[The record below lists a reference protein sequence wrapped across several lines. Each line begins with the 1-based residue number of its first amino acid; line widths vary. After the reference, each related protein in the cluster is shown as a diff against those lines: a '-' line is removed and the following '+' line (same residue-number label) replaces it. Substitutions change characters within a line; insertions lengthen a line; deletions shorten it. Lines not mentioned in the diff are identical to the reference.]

1 MSKLTK
7 IKSGG
12 VILTLFL
19 LGLFSGN
26 AWGQEVNDE
35 FTNADFAATGTTYT
49 PFTGVTGT
57 SGAVYAGKTSAGTG
71 IQLRSSGS
79 DCGIVVTAP
88 GGLRVKRV
96 TVEWNSTTSASR
108 ILDIYG
114 KETAYASAADLYDS
128 DTSGDLAGSLQMGT
142 STIEL
147 EGNYTYIGLRSKSGA
162 LYMDKL
168 TITWETGAAT
178 QVAAPVLTPG
188 STNFTDQLTVTAT
201 CATDGATIYY
211 TMDGS
216 KPTTGSAVFPAEG
229 LTLTETTTVKA
240 MAANGKLENSN
251 VAEETYTK
259 VTAMSIAEFK
269 ALENNAEGMLDLT
282 GAVVTAVGSN
292 DIFVQDAEGN
302 GIDLYRSNQ
311 DWNVGD
317 VLSGVASGS
326 FVLFNNM
333 PEFSNGDFSGV
344 TATPGTGVAPKV
356 VTIAELLANPAA
368 YYCTLVKVEGVA
380 CNGET
385 FTQGDKSVEYYN
397 RFRTIGNDYE
407 FPATADVTGVFSP
420 FGDRLQLSPRSEA
433 DVEDATGLEYPEF
446 AWSMASVSVDINNL
460 QAAVY
465 PTLTNTSDGTVTYA
479 SSEEGVATIDAGG
492 NITIVG
498 LGTTTITA
506 SVAATATFNAATAS
520 YELRVID
527 PSAMPEATAFV
538 SQMDG
543 VYYAMTT
550 TLNDGVMEAAT
561 VNVVN
566 NKVVNTG
573 DLDPMSISWVVDAA
587 AGTIATADGTSY
599 LAGESSGT
607 NLDLSDKVSDLSTWT
622 WSDENSTWMRENR
635 SFIYRT
641 GANGFKNYA
650 ESNLGEQDY
659 ATGYTLPM
667 PIVNGYTRTVS
678 AGNYGT
684 ICLPYAVAAGD
695 FAGVEFYSVA
705 GKLMN
710 GGQPS
715 AIVLAPV
722 TELEAGVPYIFSATD
737 DQLLAAYSGDRAEAA
752 SANGLVG
759 TFEYIDVAEGM
770 YMISSENKV
779 QLCGT
784 DCTLGANRAY
794 INMAEVAEVAE
805 AGANMRVISLDG
817 TVTGI
822 DGVEAGGNQLVDVYT
837 ISGVRVRAQVPAA
850 EATDGLQG
858 GLYIVNG
865 KKVAVK

>member
-26 AWGQEVNDE
+26 AWGQEVVVFEEDFSELTDGGNTSNTGEGAPSGTAWNGNDNFPNVTSAYPAGE
-35 FTNADFAATGTTYT
+35 TVKLGASSKGGTLTSKELDLSGNGGAFQVSFDVKGWTKNEGPIKVSLDGGATQTVEYSALIGDAFENVVLS
-49 PFTGVTGT
+49 FTGG
-57 SGAVYAGKTSAGTG
+57 
-71 IQLRSSGS
+71 
-79 DCGIVVTAP
+79 
-88 GGLRVKRV
+88 
-96 TVEWNSTTSASR
+96 TSASTLTFASQKR
-108 ILDIYG
+108 AFLDNI
-114 KETAYASAADLYDS
+114 KISCQQSEV
-128 DTSGDLAGSLQMGT
+128 
-142 STIEL
+142 
-147 EGNYTYIGLRSKSGA
+147 
-162 LYMDKL
+162 
-168 TITWETGAAT
+168 T
-178 QVAAPVLTPG
+178 QVATPVLTPR

-211 TMDGS
+211 TTDGS
-216 KPTTGSAVFPAEG
+216 EPTTGSAMFPAEG

-240 MAANGKLENSN
+240 MAANGELENSN

-326 FVLFNNM
+326 FVLYKNM

-344 TATPGTGVAPKV
+344 TVTPGTGVAPKV

-380 CNGET
+380 CNGST
-385 FTQGDKSVEYYN
+385 FAQGDDAVDFYDKFYAFEDSYA
-397 RFRTIGNDYE
+397 
-407 FPATADVTGVFSP
+407 FPATADVTGVFIP
-420 FGDRLQLSPRSEA
+420 YDDKRQICPRSEA
-433 DVEDATGLEYPEF
+433 DVEDATGLEYPDF
-446 AWSMASVSVDINNL
+446 YWRMASVSVDINNVE
-460 QAAVY
+460 AAVY
-465 PTLTNTSDGTVTYA
+465 PTLTNTSDGEVTYT
-479 SSEEGVATIDAGG
+479 SSNEDVATISAEG
-492 NITIVG
+492 IVTIVG
-498 LGTTTITA
+498 VGTTMITA
-506 SVAATATFNAATAS
+506 SVAATATFNGATTA

-527 PSAMPEATAFV
+527 PSALPEATAIV
-538 SQMDG
+538 AENGG
-543 VYYAMTT
+543 VYYAMTNT
-550 TLNDGVMEAAT
+550 EGDTRLIAVP

-566 NKVVNTG
+566 GKVLATG
-573 DLDPMSISWVVDAA
+573 DAIDWYVDYA
-587 AGTIATADGTSY
+587 AGTIQD
-599 LAGESSGT
+599 
-607 NLDLSDKVSDLSTWT
+607 
-622 WSDENSTWMRENR
+622 
-635 SFIYRT
+635 
-641 GANGFKNYA
+641 ANGMYVA
-650 ESNLGEQDY
+650 HTGGSDIELSEESFAWNWNGSIWVSPNEADRALSYNPQITAFRAYDPENKSQKVAG
-659 ATGYTLPM
+659 PM

-684 ICLPYAVAAGD
+684 ICLPYAVAAED

-770 YMISSENKV
+770 YMISSANKV

-784 DCTLGANRAY
+784 GCTLGANRAY

>member
-1 MSKLTK
+1 M
-7 IKSGG
+7 
-12 VILTLFL
+12 ILALFL

-26 AWGQEVNDE
+26 AWGQGEQTYTYE
-35 FTNADFAATGTTYT
+35 FTSQVYRAD
-49 PFTGVTGT
+49 GVQNLNGVDWNLACTWQNGKSYYGNDGSKGQQIGSKKSPAKTIRLSTDGIQGNVKSIKVST
-57 SGAVYAGKTSAGTG
+57 SGAESVDATLQVSVGGTQYGNAIELTSSSTEYEFAGTG
-71 IQLRSSGS
+71 SG
-79 DCGIVVTAP
+79 
-88 GGLRVKRV
+88 
-96 TVEWNSTTSASR
+96 
-108 ILDIYG
+108 
-114 KETAYASAADLYDS
+114 
-128 DTSGDLAGSLQMGT
+128 
-142 STIEL
+142 TIEL
-147 EGNYTYIGLRSKSGA
+147 LYNVEERAVYIKA
-162 LYMDKL
+162 IEVVY
-168 TITWETGAAT
+168 EQGAAI
-178 QVAAPVLTPG
+178 QVTAPVLTPG

-211 TMDGS
+211 TTDGS
-216 KPTTGSAVFPAEG
+216 EPTTGSDLFPAEG
-229 LTLTETTTVKA
+229 LTLTETTTVRA
-240 MAANGKLENSN
+240 MAANGELENSN

-269 ALENNAEGMLDLT
+269 ALENGAEGMLDLT

-302 GIDLYRSNQ
+302 GIDLYRSKQN
-311 DWNVGD
+311 WNVGD

-326 FVLFNNM
+326 FVLYNNM
-333 PEFSNGDFSGV
+333 PEFSDGDFSGV

-356 VTIAELLANPAA
+356 VTIAELLVNPAA

-385 FTQGDKSVEYYN
+385 FTQGGNSVEYYN
-397 RFRTIGNDYE
+397 RFRTIGYDYE
-407 FPATADVTGVFSP
+407 FPVTADVTGIFSP

-446 AWSMASVSVDINNL
+446 AWSMASVSVDFNDV

-465 PTLTNTSDGTVTYA
+465 PILTNTSDGAVTYA

-498 LGTTTITA
+498 LGTTVITA

-527 PSAMPEATAFV
+527 PSAMPKSTAFV

-550 TLNDGVMEAAT
+550 TLNDGVMKAAT

-599 LAGESSGT
+599 LAGKSSGT
-607 NLDLSDKVSDLSTWT
+607 DLDLSDKVSDLSTWT

-641 GANGFKNYA
+641 GVKGFKNYA
-650 ESNLGEQDY
+650 ESNLGTQDY

-667 PIVNGYTRTVS
+667 PIVDGYTRTVS
-678 AGNYGT
+678 ADNYGT
-684 ICLPYAVAAGD
+684 ICLPYAVAAED
-695 FAGVEFYSVA
+695 FVGVEFFSVA
-705 GKLMN
+705 GKQMN
-710 GGQPS
+710 GNQPS

-722 TELEAGVPYIFSATD
+722 TELAAGVPYIFSATSD
-737 DQLLAAYSGDRAEAA
+737 LLLAAYSGDQAEAA
-752 SANGLVG
+752 QSANGLVG
-759 TFEYIDVAEGM
+759 TFENIGVKAGM
-770 YMISSENKV
+770 YMISSANKV

-784 DCTLGANRAY
+784 GCTLGANRAY
-794 INMAEVAEVAE
+794 INMAKVAEVAE

>member
-7 IKSGG
+7 FKSGG
-12 VILTLFL
+12 VILALFL

-26 AWGQEVNDE
+26 AWGQGEQTYTYE
-35 FTNADFAATGTTYT
+35 FTSIVYRADGVQNLNGVDWNLACTWQNGTYYGNDGSKGQQIGSKSNPAETIRLST
-49 PFTGVTGT
+49 DGIQGNVKSIKVST
-57 SGAVYAGKTSAGTG
+57 SGASSVDATLQVSVGGTRYGNAIELTSSSTEYEFAGTG
-71 IQLRSSGS
+71 SG
-79 DCGIVVTAP
+79 
-88 GGLRVKRV
+88 
-96 TVEWNSTTSASR
+96 
-108 ILDIYG
+108 
-114 KETAYASAADLYDS
+114 
-128 DTSGDLAGSLQMGT
+128 
-142 STIEL
+142 TIEL
-147 EGNYTYIGLRSKSGA
+147 LYNVVERAVYIKA
-162 LYMDKL
+162 IEVVY
-168 TITWETGAAT
+168 EQGAAT
-178 QVAAPVLTPG
+178 QVTAPVLTPG

-211 TMDGS
+211 TTDGS
-216 KPTTGSAVFPAEG
+216 EPTTGSAVFPAEG

-240 MAANGKLENSN
+240 MAANGELENSN

-282 GAVVTAVGSN
+282 GAVVTAVGSS

-302 GIDLYRSNQ
+302 GIDLYCSNQ

-326 FVLFNNM
+326 FVLYNNM

-356 VTIAELLANPAA
+356 VTIAELLANPET
-368 YYCTLVKVEGVA
+368 YYCTLVKVEGVT

-385 FTQGDKSVEYYN
+385 FTQDENSVEYYN

-446 AWSMASVSVDINNL
+446 AWSMASVSVDINNVE
-460 QAAVY
+460 AAVY
-465 PTLTNTSDGTVTYA
+465 PTLTNTSDGAVTYA
-479 SSEEGVATIDAGG
+479 SSKEGVATIDAGG

-498 LGTTTITA
+498 LGTTMITA
-506 SVAATATFNAATAS
+506 SVAATATFNGAETV
-520 YELRVID
+520 YTLRVID
-527 PSAMPEATAFV
+527 PSALPEATAFV

-599 LAGESSGT
+599 LAGKSSGT
-607 NLDLSDKVSDLSTWT
+607 DLDLSDKVSDLSTWT

-650 ESNLGEQDY
+650 KSNLGTQDY

-759 TFEYIDVAEGM
+759 TFEYIDVAKGM
-770 YMISSENKV
+770 YMISSANKV

-784 DCTLGANRAY
+784 GCTLGANRAY